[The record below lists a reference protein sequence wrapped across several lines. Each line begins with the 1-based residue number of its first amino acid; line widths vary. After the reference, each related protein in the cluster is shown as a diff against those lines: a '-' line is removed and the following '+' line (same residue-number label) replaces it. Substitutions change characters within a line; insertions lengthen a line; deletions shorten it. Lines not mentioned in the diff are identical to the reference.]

1 MIQSAIADVVGPA
14 VAAEKPYHLL
24 AQLILVLQQLL
35 GQLGSLTGEEAAS
48 RAAVSLRASASLA
61 SRSSK
66 EDSQR

>member
-35 GQLGSLTGEEAAS
+35 GQLGSLTGEGGRLQS
-48 RAAVSLRASASLA
+48 RR
-61 SRSSK
+61 
-66 EDSQR
+66 